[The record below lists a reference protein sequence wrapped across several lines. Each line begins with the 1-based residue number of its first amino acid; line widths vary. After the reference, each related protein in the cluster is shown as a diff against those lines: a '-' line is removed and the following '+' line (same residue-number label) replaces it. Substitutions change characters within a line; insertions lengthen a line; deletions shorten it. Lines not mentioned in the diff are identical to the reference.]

1 MANDLFD
8 KQLAEMLVKARKEKG
23 YTQNQLSKLVEMT
36 QPVITRLE
44 KAGVSPKADTLQK
57 YLSPLGKSIFIGDV
71 CMKLLIICGGPSFE
85 RDISLNSA
93 RSVYDNISG
102 TKRLDISIVFVDN
115 KLSKHKITSQ
125 FLYSNTVSDFD
136 FKLHHDAEKLDE
148 QGFIDEILANDIV
161 FPIMH
166 GKYCED
172 GQIQKL
178 LERLNVPYVGSPSI
192 ACAKMYNKENADYEL
207 LKSNGF
213 YTIPKL
219 YISPTDSNYGMKIRR
234 FFDEF
239 SLTGAVVKP
248 VEGGSSIGVV
258 FGENAES
265 IIEKLSGLLKK
276 HGKVIIEPICEGKEF
291 TVIILQNKKGK
302 PVALMPTEIEIIK
315 DDDRIFN
322 KRRKYLATTET
333 HYYCPARFDSN
344 IIDKIRSRAQELFT
358 IAGAKDFLRIDGW
371 ILDNNK
377 IYFSDFNPISGMEQN
392 SFIFQ
397 QAAKC
402 GFSHRQLLEYILTS
416 ACERQWLKFPI
427 TAEEADKK
435 KCVNVLMGGWTS
447 ERQVSLMSGTNVWL
461 KLNKSNKYSPVPY
474 LLHKKGDKI
483 LVSKLPYALCLN
495 HTVEE
500 ILYQLELNEKF
511 DYISDIRE
519 KLGLDMKS
527 ACLPEKSGAL
537 TLKEFIKESKEQG
550 AYVFLGLHGG
560 FGEGGDIQKELQEGR
575 ISFNGCLEGAARLC
589 MDKYKTGEKINN
601 LGIKNLRS
609 CKKIKLNVAK
619 LKTTSTED
627 LWKDIKIIGTPFI
640 AKPNSDGCSTG
651 VVILQNKQDLE
662 TYINLFKDCQKE
674 IKPNTFFNQPEKIAM
689 PLEGDTEIIF
699 EEYIKTDD
707 IIIENKELNYDQK
720 SGWLEFTVGVL
731 EKKGKYKSLYPSI
744 TVANAGILSVEEKFQ
759 GGTGVNITPPPE
771 NIISKTFLG
780 EIMKYVEIVAK
791 ELGIKDYS
799 RIDIFANNKTN
810 EVIVIE
816 ANTLPGL
823 SPSTVLFQQAG
834 ANGMTPLEL
843 LEEIISQ

>member
-1 MANDLFD
+1 MATDSFD

-23 YTQNQLSKLVEMT
+23 YTQKELSKLVEMT

-93 RSVYDNISG
+93 RSVYDNING
-102 TKRLDISIVFVDN
+102 TDGLEINIVFVDN
-115 KLSKHKITSQ
+115 KLGKHKITSQ

-136 FKLHHDAEKLDE
+136 FKLHNDAQLLDE

-161 FPIMH
+161 FPVMH
-166 GKYCED
+166 GKYSED

-178 LERLNVPYVGSPSI
+178 LERLNVPFVGSPSY
-192 ACAKMYNKENADYEL
+192 ACEKMYNKEKADYEL
-207 LKSNGF
+207 LKANGF
-213 YTIPKL
+213 FTIPKL
-219 YISPTDSNYGMKIRR
+219 YIRPTDSNYGMKIRR
-234 FFDEF
+234 FFSEF
-239 SLTGAVVKP
+239 SLQSAVAKP
-248 VEGGSSIGVV
+248 IQGGSSIGVV
-258 FGENAES
+258 FGESPES
-265 IIEKLSGLLKK
+265 LIEKLPALLKK
-276 HGKVIIEPICEGKEF
+276 YGEIIIEPICEGKEF

-333 HYYCPARFDSN
+333 HYYCPARFKKEV
-344 IIDKIRSRAQELFT
+344 IEKIRSRAAELFT

-371 ILDNNK
+371 LLDSGN

-402 GFSHRQLLEYILTS
+402 GFSHRQLLEYILSS

-427 TAEEADKK
+427 TTKEEKEKK
-435 KCVNVLMGGWTS
+435 RVNVLMGGWTS

-461 KLNKSNKYSPVPY
+461 KLNQSNKYNPVPY
-474 LLHKKGDKI
+474 LLHKKSKDI
-483 LVSKLPYALCLN
+483 YVSELPYALCLN

-500 ILYQLELNEKF
+500 ILYQLELNENF
-511 DYISDIRE
+511 DYIKEIRE
-519 KLGLDMKS
+519 KLGLDMKD
-527 ACLPEKSGAL
+527 ACLPNKEKAM
-537 TLKEFIKESKEQG
+537 TLEDFLKESKKEN

-560 FGEGGDIQKELQEGR
+560 FGEGGDIQKALEKNGL
-575 ISFNGCLEGAARLC
+575 SFNGCLEEAARLC
-589 MDKYKTGEKINN
+589 MDKHKTGEKVDN
-601 LGIKNLRS
+601 LNIKNLRA
-609 CKKIKLNVAK
+609 CKKIKISLEE
-619 LKTTSTED
+619 LKKANLET
-627 LWKDIKIIGTPFI
+627 LWHKIEKIGIPFI
-640 AKPNSDGCSTG
+640 AKPNGDGCSTG
-651 VVILQNKQDLE
+651 VVILKTKQDLE
-662 TYINLFKDCQKE
+662 KYILLLKNNEEQ

-689 PLEGDTEIIF
+689 PTGADTVIIF
-699 EEYIKTDD
+699 EEFIETDE
-707 IIIENKELNYDQK
+707 IIIENKELQYNQNT
-720 SGWLEFTVGVL
+720 GWLEFTVGVL
-731 EKKGKYKSLYPSI
+731 EKNGKYKSLFPSI
-744 TVANAGILSVEEKFQ
+744 TIANAGILSVEEKFQ

-771 NIISKTFLG
+771 HIISKKFLSK
-780 EIMKYVEIVAK
+780 IMKDIEIVAK
-791 ELGIKDYS
+791 GLGIKDYS

-810 EVIVIE
+810 EVIIIE

-834 ANGMTPLEL
+834 AADMTPLML